1 MRSSKTPL
9 SFDDDTDEILSHSLS
24 LCCLSQKVFLIKRFF
39 QTRGRRQQKENLSL
53 SRGTLFRS
61 LLFSK
66 RAKKCFSTRENF
78 RAFNDDDLLF
88 FLGQKQPV
96 WVEKDSR
103 NSRAFAFKSQKRSVC
118 ENEWCD
124 LFLSL
129 SLSLERARERGGTLV
144 KTLASKRRKALLW
157 SSVRRA
163 SSEAFAVERGC
174 KNNASSKGQNEMRE
188 FLKTNK
194 QHREQKKERKQ
205 TQEQKRVLLRGK
217 KCEYK

>member
-9 SFDDDTDEILSHSLS
+9 SFDDDTDEILSFSLS
-24 LCCLSQKVFLIKRFF
+24 L
-39 QTRGRRQQKENLSL
+39 LSL
-53 SRGTLFRS
+53 SKSFLNKTLLPNARTTSTKRES
-61 LLFSK
+61 LALSWNTFSFAFVLET
-66 RAKKCFSTRENF
+66 RLECFSTRENF
-78 RAFNDDDLLF
+78 RALFNDDLLF

-103 NSRAFAFKSQKRSVC
+103 NSRAFAFKSQKRSMC

-174 KNNASSKGQNEMRE
+174 KNNASKGQNEMRE
-188 FLKTNK
+188 FLKTPTNNTESK
-194 QHREQKKERKQ
+194 KKKES
-205 TQEQKRVLLRGK
+205 KRESKR
-217 KCEYK
+217 EYF

>member
-1 MRSSKTPL
+1 MNGVISFSL
-9 SFDDDTDEILSHSLS
+9 SF
-24 LCCLSQKVFLIKRFF
+24 
-39 QTRGRRQQKENLSL
+39 
-53 SRGTLFRS
+53 
-61 LLFSK
+61 
-66 RAKKCFSTRENF
+66 
-78 RAFNDDDLLF
+78 
-88 FLGQKQPV
+88 
-96 WVEKDSR
+96 
-103 NSRAFAFKSQKRSVC
+103 
-118 ENEWCD
+118 
-124 LFLSL
+124 
-129 SLSLERARERGGTLV
+129 SLERARERGGTLV

-174 KNNASSKGQNEMRE
+174 KNNASKGQNEMRE

>member
-9 SFDDDTDEILSHSLS
+9 SFDDDTNEILSHSLS

-39 QTRGRRQQKENLSL
+39 QTRGRRQHKENLSR

-96 WVEKDSR
+96 WVEKDAR
-103 NSRAFAFKSQKRSVC
+103 NSRAFAFKSRKRSMRMNGVIS
-118 ENEWCD
+118 
-124 LFLSL
+124 FSL
-129 SLSLERARERGGTLV
+129 SLSLERERGGTLV
-144 KTLASKRRKALLW
+144 KTLLASKRRKA
-157 SSVRRA
+157 VCCGRVYYVARRRKL
-163 SSEAFAVERGC
+163 SRWKEGVKTTRRRGKMRC
-174 KNNASSKGQNEMRE
+174 ENSFKTPTNNTESK
-188 FLKTNK
+188 K
-194 QHREQKKERKQ
+194 KKESKRKS
-205 TQEQKRVLLRGK
+205 KR
-217 KCEYK
+217 EYF